1 MTLCQIY
8 KRYSVMKI
16 FNIRIGEAVETA
28 LDRAKQAMIDI
39 EEGREPT
46 EYFGA
51 GFETM
56 SQLTKIFTP
65 TRWDLI
71 EYLKKAGAMSIYQLA
86 KELGRDY
93 RNVHSDV
100 QTLLERSVI
109 KKDEDDK
116 IYMPWDKIVVDW
128 PILKDAA

>member
-1 MTLCQIY
+1 
-8 KRYSVMKI
+8 MKI

-28 LDRAKQAMIDI
+28 LDRAKQVMIDI

>member
-1 MTLCQIY
+1 
-8 KRYSVMKI
+8 
-16 FNIRIGEAVETA
+16 
-28 LDRAKQAMIDI
+28 
-39 EEGREPT
+39 
-46 EYFGA
+46 
-51 GFETM
+51 
-56 SQLTKIFTP
+56 
-65 TRWDLI
+65 
-71 EYLKKAGAMSIYQLA
+71 MSIYQLA